1 MKPYRPL
8 RTLFYLAAASMIAL
22 SSSNLGIS
30 VAGMQGALEEDSL
43 SMAGAFVALSLGLGV
58 FVSLIL
64 GAVFFGMWM
73 NRAAHNVRALGHTGF
88 EISPAFG
95 VGSFFIPIM
104 NLWKPYQAMQDI
116 WRASLANRNDSWL
129 STPTGDIVKG
139 WWAAW
144 LLAGFA
150 GRAASTSDTL
160 GGVDVVVALLLFGAA
175 ALCITMMRA
184 VEQGQEAQLAQAT
197 QTVTVSDAVSH
208 TPLHRHGDR

>member
-8 RTLFYLAAASMIAL
+8 RTLFFLAAASMIAL
-22 SSSNLGIS
+22 SSSNLAIT
-30 VAGMQGALEEDSL
+30 VAGMMGALDEDAL
-43 SMAGAFVALSLGLGV
+43 SMTGALLAVGLGGGV
-58 FVSLIL
+58 IISLIT

-95 VGSFFIPIM
+95 VGSFYIPIM

-129 STPTGDIVKG
+129 STPSGDLVKG

-144 LLAGFA
+144 LVAGFA
-150 GRAASTSDTL
+150 GRISGASENFT
-160 GGVDVVVALLLFGAA
+160 GVDVVVSLVLFVAA
-175 ALCITMMRA
+175 ALCIMMMHA
-184 VEQGQEAQLAQAT
+184 IATGQEAQHAQAT
-197 QTVTVSDAVSH
+197 QNVSVGEAVSH
-208 TPLHRHGDR
+208 TPIARL